1 MLDDNLKEALRLK
14 IARLNAQQCEQAI
27 KDCHE
32 TLTIGAYA
40 YSAPYAQKLW
50 FEIDTARER
59 LMQLTKW

>member
-1 MLDDNLKEALRLK
+1 MLQPELKEALRLK
-14 IARLNAQQCEQAI
+14 IARLSAWQCEAVI

-32 TLTIGAYA
+32 TLTVGQYS

-50 FEIDTARER
+50 CEIDLARER

>member
-1 MLDDNLKEALRLK
+1 MLDANLKEALREK
-14 IARLNAQQCEQAI
+14 IAGLNSWQCEQII

-32 TLTIGAYA
+32 TLTVGEYA